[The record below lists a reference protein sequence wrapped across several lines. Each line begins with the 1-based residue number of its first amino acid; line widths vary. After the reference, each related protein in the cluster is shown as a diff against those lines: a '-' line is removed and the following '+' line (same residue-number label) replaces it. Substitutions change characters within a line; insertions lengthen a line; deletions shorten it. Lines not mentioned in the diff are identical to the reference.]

1 MHTILTHVGY
11 RDGRAEFSTLHDTT
25 LANHQI
31 APGPLT
37 LEFDT
42 SQRYCT
48 GWHDLASGENHSCPD
63 ANTTDHKYEQCPA
76 CQRRTGFNPAF
87 YHASS
92 VSEQQEK
99 RNREPHFLYLAYFAP
114 TVLKVGISY
123 SGRDQAR
130 LFEQGARAAM
140 ILDTFP
146 SALIARQ
153 YEANISAMD
162 GIFEHL
168 TSRKK
173 REVWSR
179 PYDAEMA
186 HATLNETI
194 VRINTTL
201 NTTFTPEFID
211 CNAHYFFGEQPDL
224 TDVLDRTDSA
234 LISGSVVGCLGAELL
249 AKNDG
254 RLLSLNLKHF
264 TGYLI
269 TTSDTIQS
277 IDLPPTQ
284 ATLF

>member
-11 RDGRAEFSTLHDTT
+11 RDGHAEFSTLHDTM

-48 GWHDLASGENHSCPD
+48 GWHDLASGENHVCPD
-63 ANTTDHKYEQCPA
+63 GNMTEQKYEQCPA

-99 RNREPHFLYLAYFAP
+99 RNREPHFLYVAYFAP

-123 SGRDQAR
+123 TGRDQAR

-153 YEANISAMD
+153 YEAIISAMD
-162 GIFEHL
+162 DMFEHL

-173 REVWSR
+173 RELWSH
-179 PYDAEMA
+179 PYDAEAA
-186 HATLNETI
+186 HATLDETI
-194 VRINTTL
+194 ARINTAL

-211 CNAHYFFGEQPDL
+211 CNAHYFFGEQPNL
-224 TDVLDRTDSA
+224 ADVLDRTDEA
-234 LISGSVVGCLGAELL
+234 LISGTVVGCLGAELL
-249 AKNDG
+249 VENDG

-264 TGYLI
+264 TGYPI
-269 TTSDTIQS
+269 TIGDSIQQ
-277 IDLPPTQ
+277 INLPPAQ
-284 ATLF
+284 ASLF